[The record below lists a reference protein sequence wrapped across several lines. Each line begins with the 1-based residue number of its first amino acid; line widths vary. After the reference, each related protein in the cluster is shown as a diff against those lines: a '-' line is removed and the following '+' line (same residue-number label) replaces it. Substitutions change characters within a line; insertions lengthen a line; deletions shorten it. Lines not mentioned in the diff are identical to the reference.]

1 MKLFFRIL
9 AFLILPAVLGAC
21 SKPEGFVVKMKV
33 DNLRDREVRTRYFN
47 GISVVSGSSTPFD
60 GEVRLLG
67 RTGDK
72 TLLTFSL
79 VDGTHLASLIVGNG
93 DEIEVNVDADFPNE
107 AKISGSADSKKLLEF
122 RSANSHLF
130 DIADPSRLNEAIA
143 GYITQHPND
152 VVSIA
157 LLVNWFSTP
166 GHEER
171 ADSLL
176 RIINPEVK
184 SRPLLNNYQNQLAEQ
199 LSNDAS
205 SNVTP
210 LSFVNSRDSLI
221 RFSPMKSSVS
231 LLAFLDDGSGR
242 SSRRQD
248 LTQLNELYK
257 RYPRRRFNILEF
269 TLAVD
274 SLNWHITLKND
285 TSAWQRVWS
294 PALMADPR
302 IRKFAV
308 PGVPFFMVV
317 DSTGQQLLRTRSV
330 DLAVKCVDD
339 FFTKH

>member
-1 MKLFFRIL
+1 M
-9 AFLILPAVLGAC
+9 LGAC
-21 SKPEGFVVKMKV
+21 SKPDGFVVKMKIN
-33 DNLRDREVRTRYFN
+33 NLRDREVRTRYFN
-47 GISVVSGSSTPFD
+47 GLSVVSGSSLPFD
-60 GEVRLLG
+60 GEVTLTG
-67 RTGDK
+67 KTGDK

-93 DEIEVNVDADFPNE
+93 DEIEVTLDADFPNE

-130 DIADPSRLNEAIA
+130 DMADPERLNDAIA
-143 GYITQHPND
+143 RYITDHPD
-152 VVSIA
+152 EIVSTA

-166 GHEER
+166 GYEMR

-176 RIINPEVK
+176 RLINPAAK

-199 LSNDAS
+199 LSVDALANLTS
-205 SNVTP
+205 

-221 RFSPMKSSVS
+221 RFSPVRSSVS
-231 LLAFLDDGSGR
+231 LIAFLDDGSGR

-248 LTQLNELYK
+248 LAQLNEVYK

-274 SLNWHITLKND
+274 SLNWQITMNSD
-285 TSAWQRVWS
+285 TSSWQRVWA
-294 PALMADPR
+294 PAIFSDPR
-302 IRKFAV
+302 LRKFAV

-317 DSTGQQLLRTRSV
+317 DSTGQQIMRTRSV
-330 DLAVKCVDD
+330 DAAVKCVDD
-339 FFTKH
+339 FFTKP